1 MKIVSR
7 RKVLKDK
14 LISGV
19 KRYLT
24 INLVFFLLLVLIRIY
39 ELFYL
44 KNTITLPSGYLK
56 LELAGTGYDFL
67 MLFNLSAWFFFP
79 FIVIYLISK
88 RLANFVSGLLIIF
101 FALTEI
107 ALIQFLGTT
116 SLLLGTDLFGYTFD
130 EVVQI
135 VSASGGFSVV
145 SILLIVI
152 CIAFMIALL

>member
-7 RKVLKDK
+7 RKVLKAK

-44 KNTITLPSGYLK
+44 KHTITLPSGYLK
-56 LELAGTGYDFL
+56 LELAGTGYDFFI
-67 MLFNLSAWFFFP
+67 LFNLSAWFFFP

-88 RLANFVSGLLIIF
+88 RLANFVSGLLIVF

-107 ALIQFLGTT
+107 ALIQYLGTT

-130 EVVQI
+130 EVVQ
-135 VSASGGFSVV
+135 
-145 SILLIVI
+145 
-152 CIAFMIALL
+152 